1 MRARA
6 AALAAKQDALQRKC
20 AAFELPWEPQ
30 LLRAVAGNAM
40 HLATLYMSRC
50 VLLKWVRFRW
60 SRQKNP
66 RVEQATSQVL
76 SFEKVLASALCGW
89 CTVRHAEAV
98 RQTPTV
104 EPLRQFPA

>member
-1 MRARA
+1 MQGTCEEEGTRLEAFLDTVRGRA

-50 VLLKWVRFRW
+50 ALLKWV
-60 SRQKNP
+60 
-66 RVEQATSQVL
+66 
-76 SFEKVLASALCGW
+76 
-89 CTVRHAEAV
+89 
-98 RQTPTV
+98 
-104 EPLRQFPA
+104 